1 MTELQIYSLVGAG
14 GFVAA
19 VYGFNWWQ
27 EYRYRKQANKAFA
40 RNQPDALLNT
50 PKNMVRKGDGQRL
63 EPILEPASV
72 GKSAAEMG
80 SQYDES
86 RLDRAEY
93 DVPELS
99 EAHLQAAQSHSL
111 NDDMPDDIPDM
122 PAAYRSTYTP
132 KIIEDTEPELNTQP
146 LYNEP
151 AAQPAIEPTFKP
163 ATVQAEISDALVLAG
178 SLLDP
183 SLDFIAELH
192 APDPI
197 STADIPPF
205 PATKRVQVLGLNQNK
220 QWEMLNSTTRG
231 RFKELRIGLQMA
243 DRQGALTPENLNAF
257 CMGVQ
262 QFSDDLDASVTF
274 PQKSAKLNL
283 AKELDEFCASVDVL
297 IGLNIPAGAR
307 PIPMEKVRVLA
318 EQAGMVRNHADGTFQ
333 YRSDSGK
340 TLFVL
345 ANQDQSPLMSTSQ
358 GLTLLFDVPRVA
370 GGLAV
375 FDYLADFAQ
384 NLATALHCELVDDNY
399 KPLNGASL
407 ANIRKQLAGLYA
419 DMDDRGIAPGS
430 VAALRLFA

>member
-1 MTELQIYSLVGAG
+1 MNELQIYSLAVAG
-14 GFVAA
+14 GIVAA

-63 EPILEPASV
+63 EPILEP
-72 GKSAAEMG
+72 SAAVEMTAA
-80 SQYDES
+80 YDES
-86 RLDRAEY
+86 RLDQAEY
-93 DVPELS
+93 DVPELNDV
-99 EAHLQAAQSHSL
+99 HVPTAQSNSFS
-111 NDDMPDDIPDM
+111 DDMPDDLPDM
-122 PAAYRSTYTP
+122 PPAYRSTYVP
-132 KIIEDTEPELNTQP
+132 KIIEEHEPQFDTAAE
-146 LYNEP
+146 YVSP
-151 AAQPAIEPTFKP
+151 ASTFTHAAP
-163 ATVQAEISDALVLAG
+163 SADEVDEVVLAV

-183 SLDFIAELH
+183 ALDFIAEIH
-192 APDPI
+192 AREAI
-197 STADIPPF
+197 SAADVPPF
-205 PATKRVQVLGLNQNK
+205 PANKRVQVLGLNQHK

-231 RFKELRIGLQMA
+231 RFKELRVGLQMA
-243 DRQGALTPENLNAF
+243 DRQGALSQESLNAF

-262 QFSDDLDASVTF
+262 QFGDDFDSSVTF

-283 AKELDEFCASVDVL
+283 ARELDEFCASVDVL

-307 PIPMEKVRVLA
+307 PLPMEKVRLLA
-318 EQAGMVRNHADGTFQ
+318 EQAGLVRSHGDGTFQ

-340 TLFVL
+340 ILFVL
-345 ANQDQSPLMSTSQ
+345 ANQDQTPLMSTSQ

-399 KPLNGASL
+399 KPLNAASL

>member
-27 EYRYRKQANKAFA
+27 EYRYRQQANKAFA

-63 EPILEPASV
+63 EPILEPVATSEV
-72 GKSAAEMG
+72 AP
-80 SQYDES
+80 QYDET

-99 EAHLQAAQSHSL
+99 EAHLQAAQHHSYSD
-111 NDDMPDDIPDM
+111 NMPDDIPDM
-122 PAAYRSTYTP
+122 PPAYRSTYAP
-132 KIIEDTEPELNTQP
+132 AVIEDKEPALNTQP
-146 LYNEP
+146 EFVAP
-151 AAQPAIEPTFKP
+151 IE
-163 ATVQAEISDALVLAG
+163 QAEPSFKAAPPASAEIADEVVLAG

-192 APDPI
+192 APEPI
-197 STADIPPF
+197 SAADIPPF
-205 PATKRVQVLGLNQNK
+205 PANKRVQVLGLNQNK

-243 DRQGALTPENLNAF
+243 DRQGALTPESLNAF

-274 PQKSAKLNL
+274 PQKSAKLSL

-307 PIPMEKVRVLA
+307 PIPMEKVRVLS
-318 EQAGMVRNHADGTFQ
+318 EQAGLVRNHADGTFQ

-345 ANQDQSPLMSTSQ
+345 ANHDQSPLMSTSQ

-399 KPLNGASL
+399 KPLNAASL

>member
-63 EPILEPASV
+63 EPILEPAAAPE
-72 GKSAAEMG
+72 SAA
-80 SQYDES
+80 QYDEA

-99 EAHLQAAQSHSL
+99 DAHLQAAQHSQL
-111 NDDMPDDIPDM
+111 NDDMPDDMPDM
-122 PAAYRSTYTP
+122 PSVYRSTYTP
-132 KIIEDTEPELNTQP
+132 KIIEDTEPAFDT
-146 LYNEP
+146 EP
-151 AAQPAIEPTFKP
+151 EYVAVAEQAAIEPAFKSAP
-163 ATVQAEISDALVLAG
+163 VQADVNDEVVLAG

-192 APDPI
+192 APEPI
-197 STADIPPF
+197 SAADIPPF
-205 PATKRVQVLGLNQNK
+205 PATKRMQVLGLNQNR

-307 PIPMEKVRVLA
+307 PLPMEKVRVLA
-318 EQAGMVRNHADGTFQ
+318 EQAGMVRHHADGTFQ

-399 KPLNGASL
+399 KPLNAASL

>member
-63 EPILEPASV
+63 EPILEPVAAPE
-72 GKSAAEMG
+72 SAP
-80 SQYDES
+80 QYDET
-86 RLDRAEY
+86 RFDRAEY

-99 EAHLQAAQSHSL
+99 DSHLQAASRNSYSE
-111 NDDMPDDIPDM
+111 NMPDDIPDM
-122 PAAYRSTYTP
+122 PPSYRASYSPT
-132 KIIEDTEPELNTQP
+132 IIDEQ
-146 LYNEP
+146 EP
-151 AAQPAIEPTFKP
+151 AFNAEPAYAAQDDIEEVIEPSFKAP
-163 ATVQAEISDALVLAG
+163 PPSIAEVADEVVLAG

-192 APDPI
+192 APEPI
-197 STADIPPF
+197 SAADIPPF

-220 QWEMLNSTTRG
+220 QWEILNSTTRG

-243 DRQGALTPENLNAF
+243 DRQGALSSETLNAF

-307 PIPMEKVRVLA
+307 PIPMEKVRVLS

-399 KPLNGASL
+399 KPLNAASL

>member
-63 EPILEPASV
+63 EPILEPA
-72 GKSAAEMG
+72 AAPEVV
-80 SQYDES
+80 SQYDET
-86 RLDRAEY
+86 RLDQAEY

-99 EAHLQAAQSHSL
+99 EAHLQAAQHNSYSE
-111 NDDMPDDIPDM
+111 DMPDDIPDM

-132 KIIEDTEPELNTQP
+132 KIVEDRELAFNTEPE
-146 LYNEP
+146 YV
-151 AAQPAIEPTFKP
+151 AAVEQAVIEPTFKAAP
-163 ATVQAEISDALVLAG
+163 PPVSSAEVADEVVLAG

-192 APDPI
+192 APDAI
-197 STADIPPF
+197 SAADIPPF
-205 PATKRVQVLGLNQNK
+205 PANKRVQVLGLNQNK

-297 IGLNIPAGAR
+297 IGLNIPAGVR
-307 PIPMEKVRVLA
+307 PIPMEKVRVLS
-318 EQAGMVRNHADGTFQ
+318 EQAGLVRNHADGTFQ

-345 ANQDQSPLMSTSQ
+345 ANQDQSPLMATSQ

-384 NLATALHCELVDDNY
+384 NLAAALHCELVDDNG
-399 KPLNGASL
+399 KPLNAASL

>member
-63 EPILEPASV
+63 EPILEPTAAPE
-72 GKSAAEMG
+72 SAA
-80 SQYDES
+80 QYDEA

-99 EAHLQAAQSHSL
+99 DAHLQAAQQSQL
-111 NDDMPDDIPDM
+111 NDDIPDDMPDM
-122 PAAYRSTYTP
+122 PPAYRSTYTP
-132 KIIEDTEPELNTQP
+132 KIIEDSEPAFDTEPE
-146 LYNEP
+146 YV
-151 AAQPAIEPTFKP
+151 AAAEQAAIEPTFKP
-163 ATVQAEISDALVLAG
+163 APVQADVNDEVVLAG

-192 APDPI
+192 APEPI
-197 STADIPPF
+197 SAADIPPF
-205 PATKRVQVLGLNQNK
+205 PATKRVQVLGLNQNR

-307 PIPMEKVRVLA
+307 PLPMEKVRVLA
-318 EQAGMVRNHADGTFQ
+318 EQAGMVRHHADGTFQ

-399 KPLNGASL
+399 KPLNAASL